1 MTDEGTKYQTKIFTG
16 VENRKLPQSVDE
28 WMERA
33 RSTLTKDA
41 WDYLEG
47 GAGDEDTVHENRSA
61 FKKWRIRPR
70 YLKDVSKRT
79 MEAEFLGQNRESPF
93 ILAPIGV
100 QSILHKDGEIAS
112 ARAAAKMN
120 MPFILSTVSSITME
134 EIVKKSPEGEKWLQ
148 LYPSKDKNIIRSFI
162 KRAEKAGYRAIVVTA
177 DTTMLGW
184 RERDLNNAYL
194 PFLRGEGLANFFSD
208 PEFRKRLEKP
218 PEEDLISAIMEFTS
232 VYVNPSFS
240 WKDFKEICST
250 TEIPVVLK
258 GITHRE
264 DVELAFKSGARAVV
278 ISNHGGRQVDGAI
291 SSLDALEEVTESGD
305 LKGEI
310 LFDSGFRHAADAIK
324 AIALGASGILIG
336 RPYAYALSVAGREG
350 IELYLEQVMA
360 EMDLEMGLS
369 GIKNLKELNRES
381 LYRKYYK

>member
-28 WMERA
+28 WRERA

-47 GAGDEDTVHENRSA
+47 GAGEEDTVHENRSA

-70 YLKDVSKRT
+70 YLRDVSKRT

-336 RPYAYALSVAGREG
+336 RPYAYALSVAGQEG

-381 LYRKYYK
+381 LYRKY

>member
-28 WMERA
+28 WRERA
-33 RSTLTKDA
+33 RITLTKDA

-47 GAGDEDTVHENRSA
+47 GAGEEDTVHENRSA

-70 YLKDVSKRT
+70 YLRDVSKRT
-79 MEAEFLGQNRESPF
+79 TEAEYLGQNRESPF

-112 ARAAAKMN
+112 ARAAVKMN
-120 MPFILSTVSSITME
+120 IPFILSTVSSITME

-148 LYPSKDKNIIRSFI
+148 LYPAKDKNIIRNFI
-162 KRAEKAGYRAIVVTA
+162 KRAEKAGYSAIVVTA

-208 PEFRKRLEKP
+208 PVFRRRLEKP
-218 PEEDLISAIMEFTS
+218 PEEDLIKAIMEFIS
-232 VYVNPSFS
+232 VYVNPFFS
-240 WKDFKEICST
+240 WEDFKEICST
-250 TEIPVVLK
+250 TEIPVILK

-310 LFDSGFRHAADAIK
+310 LFDSGFRHAADALK

-336 RPYAYALSVAGREG
+336 RPYAYALSVAGQEG

-381 LYRKYYK
+381 LYRKY

>member
-28 WMERA
+28 WRERA
-33 RSTLTKDA
+33 RITLTKDA

-47 GAGDEDTVHENRSA
+47 GAGEEDTVHENRSA

-70 YLKDVSKRT
+70 YLRDVSKRT
-79 MEAEFLGQNRESPF
+79 MEAEYLGQNRESPF

-148 LYPSKDKNIIRSFI
+148 LYPAKDKNIIRNFI
-162 KRAEKAGYRAIVVTA
+162 KRAEKAGYSAIVVTA

-208 PEFRKRLEKP
+208 PVFRRRLEKP
-218 PEEDLISAIMEFTS
+218 PEEDLIKAIMEFIS
-232 VYVNPSFS
+232 VYVNPFFS
-240 WKDFKEICST
+240 WEDFKEICST
-250 TEIPVVLK
+250 TEIPVILK

-336 RPYAYALSVAGREG
+336 RPYAYALSVAGQEG

-381 LYRKYYK
+381 LYRKY

>member
-28 WMERA
+28 WRERA
-33 RSTLTKDA
+33 RITLTKDA

-47 GAGDEDTVHENRSA
+47 GAGEEDTVHENRSA

-70 YLKDVSKRT
+70 YLRDVSKRT

-100 QSILHKDGEIAS
+100 QSILHKDGEIAN

-120 MPFILSTVSSITME
+120 MPFTLSTVSSITME

-208 PEFRKRLEKP
+208 PVFRKRLEKP
-218 PEEDLISAIMEFTS
+218 PEEDLIKAIMEFIS
-232 VYVNPSFS
+232 VYVNPFFS
-240 WKDFKEICST
+240 WEDFKEICST
-250 TEIPVVLK
+250 TEIPVILK

-310 LFDSGFRHAADAIK
+310 LFDSGFRHAADALK

-336 RPYAYALSVAGREG
+336 RPYAYALSVAGQEG

-381 LYRKYYK
+381 LYRKY

>member
-28 WMERA
+28 WRERA
-33 RSTLTKDA
+33 RNTLTKDA

-47 GAGDEDTVHENRSA
+47 GAGEEDTVHENRSA

-70 YLKDVSKRT
+70 YLRDVSKRT
-79 MEAEFLGQNRESPF
+79 TEAEYLGQNRESPF

-112 ARAAAKMN
+112 ARAAVKMN
-120 MPFILSTVSSITME
+120 IPFILSTVSSITME

-148 LYPSKDKNIIRSFI
+148 LYPAKDKNIIRNFI
-162 KRAEKAGYRAIVVTA
+162 KRAEKAGYSAIVVTA

-208 PEFRKRLEKP
+208 PVFRRRLEKP
-218 PEEDLISAIMEFTS
+218 PEEDLIKAIMEFIS
-232 VYVNPSFS
+232 VYVNPFFS
-240 WKDFKEICST
+240 WEDFKEICST
-250 TEIPVVLK
+250 TEIPVILK

-336 RPYAYALSVAGREG
+336 RPYAYALSVAGQEG

-381 LYRKYYK
+381 LYRKY

>member
-28 WMERA
+28 WRGMA

-47 GAGDEDTVHENRSA
+47 GAGEEDTVHENRSA

-70 YLKDVSKRT
+70 YLRDVSKRT

-208 PEFRKRLEKP
+208 PVFRKRLEKP
-218 PEEDLISAIMEFTS
+218 PEEDLIKAIMEFIS
-232 VYVNPSFS
+232 VYVNPFFS
-240 WKDFKEICST
+240 WEDFKEICST
-250 TEIPVVLK
+250 TEIPVILK

-264 DVELAFKSGARAVV
+264 DVELAFKSGTRAVV

-336 RPYAYALSVAGREG
+336 RPYAYALSVAGQEG

-381 LYRKYYK
+381 LYRKY

>member
-1 MTDEGTKYQTKIFTG
+1 MTDEGTKYQTRIFTG

-28 WMERA
+28 WRERA

-47 GAGDEDTVHENRSA
+47 GAGEEDTVHENRSA

-70 YLKDVSKRT
+70 YLRDVSKRT

-148 LYPSKDKNIIRSFI
+148 LYPAKDKNIIRNFI
-162 KRAEKAGYRAIVVTA
+162 KRAEKAGYSAIVVTA

-208 PEFRKRLEKP
+208 PVFRRRLEKP
-218 PEEDLISAIMEFTS
+218 PEEDLIKAIMEFIS
-232 VYVNPSFS
+232 VYVNPFFS
-240 WKDFKEICST
+240 WEDFKEICST
-250 TEIPVVLK
+250 TEIPVILK

-264 DVELAFKSGARAVV
+264 DVKLAFKSGARAVV

-310 LFDSGFRHAADAIK
+310 LFDSGFRRAADAIK

-336 RPYAYALSVAGREG
+336 RPYAYALSVAGQEG

-381 LYRKYYK
+381 LYRKY

>member
-28 WMERA
+28 WRERA
-33 RSTLTKDA
+33 RITLTKDA

-47 GAGDEDTVHENRSA
+47 GAGEEDTVHENRSA

-70 YLKDVSKRT
+70 YLRDVSKRT
-79 MEAEFLGQNRESPF
+79 MEAEYLGQNRESPF

-120 MPFILSTVSSITME
+120 MPFTLSTVSSITME

-208 PEFRKRLEKP
+208 PVFRKRLEKP
-218 PEEDLISAIMEFTS
+218 PEEDLIKAIMEFIS
-232 VYVNPSFS
+232 VYVNPFFS
-240 WKDFKEICST
+240 WEDFKEICST
-250 TEIPVVLK
+250 TEIPVILK

-310 LFDSGFRHAADAIK
+310 LFDSGFRHAADALK

-336 RPYAYALSVAGREG
+336 RPYAYALSVAGQEG

-381 LYRKYYK
+381 LYRKY

>member
-1 MTDEGTKYQTKIFTG
+1 MTDQGTKYQTRVFTG
-16 VENRKLPQSVDE
+16 AENRKLPQSVEE
-28 WMERA
+28 WRERA
-33 RSTLTKDA
+33 KNTLTKDA

-47 GAGDEDTVHENRSA
+47 GAGEEDTVQENRSA
-61 FKKWRIRPR
+61 FRKWRIRPR
-70 YLKDVSKRT
+70 YLRDVSTRSLD
-79 MEAEFLGQNRESPF
+79 AEFLGINHESPF

-120 MPFILSTVSSITME
+120 MPFNLSTVSSITME
-134 EIVKKSPEGEKWLQ
+134 EIAKKSPDGEKWLQ
-148 LYPSKDKNIIRSFI
+148 LYPSKDKNIVRSFI
-162 KRAEKAGYRAIVVTA
+162 RRAEKSGYRAIVVTA

-208 PEFRKRLEKP
+208 PAFLKRLEKP
-218 PEEDLISAIMEFTS
+218 PEEDLIKAIMEFIS

-240 WKDFKEICST
+240 WEDFREICRST
-250 TEIPVVLK
+250 ELPVILK
-258 GITHRE
+258 GITHE
-264 DVELAFKSGARAVV
+264 DDVQMAFNSGAKAVV

-291 SSLDALEEVTESGD
+291 SSLDALEAISGRDD

-310 LFDSGFRHAADAIK
+310 LFDSGFRHAADAMK
-324 AIALGASGILIG
+324 AMALGAGGILIG
-336 RPYAYALSVAGREG
+336 RPYAYALSVAGQEG
-350 IELYLEQVMA
+350 IELYLEQVLA

-369 GIKNLKELNRES
+369 GFKNLKELNRDS
-381 LYRKYYK
+381 LYRKQ

>member
-28 WMERA
+28 WRERA
-33 RSTLTKDA
+33 RITLTKDA

-47 GAGDEDTVHENRSA
+47 GAGEEDTVHENRSA

-70 YLKDVSKRT
+70 YLRDVSKRT

-120 MPFILSTVSSITME
+120 MPFTLSTVSSITME

-208 PEFRKRLEKP
+208 PVFRRRLEKP
-218 PEEDLISAIMEFTS
+218 PEEDLIKAIMEFIS
-232 VYVNPSFS
+232 VYVNPFFS
-240 WKDFKEICST
+240 WEDFKEICST
-250 TEIPVVLK
+250 TEIPVILK

-310 LFDSGFRHAADAIK
+310 LFDSGFRHAADALK

-336 RPYAYALSVAGREG
+336 RPYAYALSVAGQEG

-381 LYRKYYK
+381 LYRKY

>member
-28 WMERA
+28 WRERA
-33 RSTLTKDA
+33 RITLTKDA

-47 GAGDEDTVHENRSA
+47 GAGEEDTVHENRSA

-70 YLKDVSKRT
+70 YLRDVSKRT

-208 PEFRKRLEKP
+208 PVFRRRLEKP
-218 PEEDLISAIMEFTS
+218 PEEDLIKAIMEFIS
-232 VYVNPSFS
+232 VYVNPFFS
-240 WKDFKEICST
+240 WEDFKEICST
-250 TEIPVVLK
+250 TEIPVILK

-336 RPYAYALSVAGREG
+336 RPYAYALSVAGQEG

-381 LYRKYYK
+381 LYRKY

>member
-28 WMERA
+28 WRERA
-33 RSTLTKDA
+33 RITLTKDA

-47 GAGDEDTVHENRSA
+47 GAGEEDTVHENRSA

-70 YLKDVSKRT
+70 YLRDVSKRT

-208 PEFRKRLEKP
+208 PVFRRRLEKP
-218 PEEDLISAIMEFTS
+218 PEEDLIKAIMEFIS
-232 VYVNPSFS
+232 VYVNPFFS
-240 WKDFKEICST
+240 WEDFKEICST
-250 TEIPVVLK
+250 TEIPVILK

-310 LFDSGFRHAADAIK
+310 LFDSGFRHAADALK

-336 RPYAYALSVAGREG
+336 RPYAYALSVAGQEG

-381 LYRKYYK
+381 LYRKY

>member
-28 WMERA
+28 WRERA
-33 RSTLTKDA
+33 RITLTKDA

-47 GAGDEDTVHENRSA
+47 GAGEEDTVHENRSA

-70 YLKDVSKRT
+70 YLRDVSKRT
-79 MEAEFLGQNRESPF
+79 TEAEYLGQNRESPF

-148 LYPSKDKNIIRSFI
+148 LYPAKDKNIIRNFI

-208 PEFRKRLEKP
+208 PVFRKRLEKP
-218 PEEDLISAIMEFTS
+218 PEEDLIKAIMEFIS
-232 VYVNPSFS
+232 VYVNPFFS
-240 WKDFKEICST
+240 WEDFKEICST
-250 TEIPVVLK
+250 TEIPVILK

-336 RPYAYALSVAGREG
+336 RPYAYALSVAGQEG

-381 LYRKYYK
+381 LYRKY

>member
-1 MTDEGTKYQTKIFTG
+1 
-16 VENRKLPQSVDE
+16 
-28 WMERA
+28 
-33 RSTLTKDA
+33 
-41 WDYLEG
+41 
-47 GAGDEDTVHENRSA
+47 
-61 FKKWRIRPR
+61 
-70 YLKDVSKRT
+70 
-79 MEAEFLGQNRESPF
+79 
-93 ILAPIGV
+93 
-100 QSILHKDGEIAS
+100 
-112 ARAAAKMN
+112 
-120 MPFILSTVSSITME
+120 TVSSITME

-310 LFDSGFRHAADAIK
+310 LFDSGFRHAADA
-324 AIALGASGILIG
+324 
-336 RPYAYALSVAGREG
+336 
-350 IELYLEQVMA
+350 
-360 EMDLEMGLS
+360 
-369 GIKNLKELNRES
+369 
-381 LYRKYYK
+381 

>member
-28 WMERA
+28 WRERA
-33 RSTLTKDA
+33 RITLTKDA

-47 GAGDEDTVHENRSA
+47 GAGEEDTVHENRSA

-70 YLKDVSKRT
+70 YLRDVSKRT
-79 MEAEFLGQNRESPF
+79 TEAEYLGQNRESPF

-120 MPFILSTVSSITME
+120 MPFTLSTVSSITME

-148 LYPSKDKNIIRSFI
+148 LYPAKDKNIIRNFI

-310 LFDSGFRHAADAIK
+310 LFDSGFRRAADAIK

-336 RPYAYALSVAGREG
+336 RPYAYALSVAGQEG

-381 LYRKYYK
+381 LYRKY

>member
-28 WMERA
+28 WRERA
-33 RSTLTKDA
+33 RITLTKDA

-47 GAGDEDTVHENRSA
+47 GAGEEDTVHENRSA

-70 YLKDVSKRT
+70 YLRDVSKRT

-336 RPYAYALSVAGREG
+336 RPYAYALSVAGQEG

-381 LYRKYYK
+381 LYRKY

>member
-28 WMERA
+28 WRERA
-33 RSTLTKDA
+33 RITLTKDA

-47 GAGDEDTVHENRSA
+47 GAGEEDTVHENRSA

-70 YLKDVSKRT
+70 YLRDVSKRT

-148 LYPSKDKNIIRSFI
+148 LYPAKDKNIIRNFI
-162 KRAEKAGYRAIVVTA
+162 KRAEKAGYSAIVITA

-208 PEFRKRLEKP
+208 PVFRRRLEKP
-218 PEEDLISAIMEFTS
+218 PEEDLIKAIMEFIS
-232 VYVNPSFS
+232 VYVNPFFS
-240 WKDFKEICST
+240 WEDFKEICST
-250 TEIPVVLK
+250 TEIPVILK

-336 RPYAYALSVAGREG
+336 RPYAYALSVAGQEG

-381 LYRKYYK
+381 LYRKY

>member
-28 WMERA
+28 WRERA

-47 GAGDEDTVHENRSA
+47 GAGEEDTVHENRSA

-70 YLKDVSKRT
+70 YLRDVSKRT
-79 MEAEFLGQNRESPF
+79 MEAEYLGQNRESPF

-148 LYPSKDKNIIRSFI
+148 LYPAKDKNIIRNFI
-162 KRAEKAGYRAIVVTA
+162 KRAEKAGYSAIVITA

-208 PEFRKRLEKP
+208 PVFRRRLEKP
-218 PEEDLISAIMEFTS
+218 PEEDLIKAIMEFIS
-232 VYVNPSFS
+232 VYVNPFFS
-240 WKDFKEICST
+240 WEDFKEICST
-250 TEIPVVLK
+250 TEIPVILK

-264 DVELAFKSGARAVV
+264 DVKLAFKSGARAVV

-336 RPYAYALSVAGREG
+336 RPYAYALSVAGQEG

-381 LYRKYYK
+381 LYRKY

>member
-148 LYPSKDKNIIRSFI
+148 LYPAKDKNIIRSFI
-162 KRAEKAGYRAIVVTA
+162 KRAEKAGYTAIVVTA

-208 PEFRKRLEKP
+208 PVFRRRLEKP
-218 PEEDLISAIMEFTS
+218 PEEDLIKAIMEFIS
-232 VYVNPSFS
+232 VYVNPFFS
-240 WKDFKEICST
+240 WEDFKEICST
-250 TEIPVVLK
+250 TEIPVILK

-291 SSLDALEEVTESGD
+291 SSLDALEEITGSGN

-310 LFDSGFRHAADAIK
+310 LFDSGFRHAADALK

-336 RPYAYALSVAGREG
+336 RPYAYALSVAGQEG

-381 LYRKYYK
+381 LYRKY

>member
-47 GAGDEDTVHENRSA
+47 GAGEEDTVHENRSA

-70 YLKDVSKRT
+70 YLRDVSKRT
-79 MEAEFLGQNRESPF
+79 TEAEYLGQNRESPF

-120 MPFILSTVSSITME
+120 MPFTLSTVSSITME

-148 LYPSKDKNIIRSFI
+148 LYPAKDKNIIRNFI

-208 PEFRKRLEKP
+208 PVFRRRLEKP

-310 LFDSGFRHAADAIK
+310 LFDSGFRRAADAIK

-336 RPYAYALSVAGREG
+336 RPYAYALSVAGQEG

-381 LYRKYYK
+381 LYRKY

>member
-28 WMERA
+28 WRERA
-33 RSTLTKDA
+33 RITLTKDA

-47 GAGDEDTVHENRSA
+47 GAGEEDTVHENRSA

-70 YLKDVSKRT
+70 YLRDVSKRT
-79 MEAEFLGQNRESPF
+79 MEAEFLGQNHESPF

-120 MPFILSTVSSITME
+120 MPFTLSTVSSITME

-148 LYPSKDKNIIRSFI
+148 LYPAKDKNIIRNFI
-162 KRAEKAGYRAIVVTA
+162 KRAEKAGYSAIVVTA

-208 PEFRKRLEKP
+208 PVFRRRLEKP
-218 PEEDLISAIMEFTS
+218 PEEDLIKAIMEFIS
-232 VYVNPSFS
+232 VYVNPFFS
-240 WKDFKEICST
+240 REDFKEICST

-278 ISNHGGRQVDGAI
+278 ISNHEKNGFTYTDMNSIMAFIKSSSGGF
-291 SSLDALEEVTESGD
+291 SSLLRNTGSEKKFARPSPLRNGRYALFRSRSLHPSIVVSAVTT
-305 LKGEI
+305 
-310 LFDSGFRHAADAIK
+310 
-324 AIALGASGILIG
+324 IALYPAFSALLMKFLIMF
-336 RPYAYALSVAGREG
+336 LSFAG
-350 IELYLEQVMA
+350 
-360 EMDLEMGLS
+360 
-369 GIKNLKELNRES
+369 
-381 LYRKYYK
+381 